1 MGVDVSFGQEIADA
15 LVELRALANSR
26 MRTTCT
32 VDRIRLD
39 ADGNPM
45 TTTSSTGV
53 VTEVRDDVYVGKCRV
68 HYTGTPWPNTPDVA
82 GTEITVRPI
91 FVSIPIDAPQLKVGD
106 RITVTADL
114 DTPAIVGNVYRA
126 IEPGNAS
133 QETAQRVLCQ
143 DYSDSP
149 LGKGA

>member
-1 MGVDVSFGQEIADA
+1 M
-15 LVELRALANSR
+15 LAVIETPEGFAAFLAERLAQSRKYAEAR

-32 VDRIRLD
+32 VDRIRLAD
-39 ADGNPM
+39 DGNPM

-53 VTEVRDDVYVGKCRV
+53 VTEEREGVYEGKCRV
-68 HYTGTPWPNTPDVA
+68 HYSGTPWPNTPDVA
-82 GTEITVRPI
+82 GASVTVRPI
-91 FVSIPIDAPQLKVGD
+91 FVSIPIDAPPLKVGD

-114 DTPAIVGNVYRA
+114 DTPLIVGNVYRA

-143 DYSDSP
+143 HLED
-149 LGKGA
+149 GAA